1 MRQEEQTKD
10 PCSPLDDYTSFISEC
25 SVVIEP
31 YKQKLTSWLQ
41 KYRERLKSH
50 YKSANSD
57 AEKIARS
64 DANGYRLINGYRVR
78 EIADILTVP
87 EGTVKTYL
95 RRGRLA
101 IKKFLE
107 GGE

>member
-1 MRQEEQTKD
+1 MRQDEQTKD

-64 DANGYRLINGYRVR
+64 DANGYRIINGYRVR
-78 EIADILTVP
+78 EIFSGEESLTSLLTRYFERKVS
-87 EGTVKTYL
+87 VMY
-95 RRGRLA
+95 
-101 IKKFLE
+101 
-107 GGE
+107 

>member
-78 EIADILTVP
+78 EIFSGEESLTSLLTRYFERKVS
-87 EGTVKTYL
+87 VMY
-95 RRGRLA
+95 
-101 IKKFLE
+101 
-107 GGE
+107 

>member
-78 EIADILTVP
+78 EIFSGEESLTSLLTRYFERKVSAM
-87 EGTVKTYL
+87 Y
-95 RRGRLA
+95 
-101 IKKFLE
+101 
-107 GGE
+107 

>member
-78 EIADILTVP
+78 EIFSGEESLTSLLTRYFERQVS
-87 EGTVKTYL
+87 VMY
-95 RRGRLA
+95 
-101 IKKFLE
+101 
-107 GGE
+107 

>member
-10 PCSPLDDYTSFISEC
+10 SRSPLDDYTFFISEC

-64 DANGYRLINGYRVR
+64 DANGYRIINGYRVR
-78 EIADILTVP
+78 EIFSGEESLTSLLTRYFERKVS
-87 EGTVKTYL
+87 VMY
-95 RRGRLA
+95 
-101 IKKFLE
+101 
-107 GGE
+107 

>member
-64 DANGYRLINGYRVR
+64 DANGYRIINGYRVR
-78 EIADILTVP
+78 EIFSGEESLTSLLTRYFERKVS
-87 EGTVKTYL
+87 VMY
-95 RRGRLA
+95 
-101 IKKFLE
+101 
-107 GGE
+107 

>member
-10 PCSPLDDYTSFISEC
+10 SCSPLDDYTSFISEC

-50 YKSANSD
+50 YKSANAD

-78 EIADILTVP
+78 EIFSGEESLTSLLTRYFERKVS
-87 EGTVKTYL
+87 VMY
-95 RRGRLA
+95 
-101 IKKFLE
+101 
-107 GGE
+107 

>member
-78 EIADILTVP
+78 EIFSGEESLTSLLTRYFERKVS
-87 EGTVKTYL
+87 VIY
-95 RRGRLA
+95 
-101 IKKFLE
+101 
-107 GGE
+107 

>member
-31 YKQKLTSWLQ
+31 YKLKLTSWLQ

-78 EIADILTVP
+78 EIFSGEESLTSLLTRYFERKVS
-87 EGTVKTYL
+87 VMY
-95 RRGRLA
+95 
-101 IKKFLE
+101 
-107 GGE
+107 

>member
-78 EIADILTVP
+78 EIFSGEESLTS
-87 EGTVKTYL
+87 
-95 RRGRLA
+95 RLTRDFER
-101 IKKFLE
+101 KVSVMY
-107 GGE
+107 

>member
-78 EIADILTVP
+78 EIFSGEESLTILLTRYFERKVS
-87 EGTVKTYL
+87 VMY
-95 RRGRLA
+95 
-101 IKKFLE
+101 
-107 GGE
+107 

>member
-78 EIADILTVP
+78 EIFSGEESLTNLLTRYFERKVS
-87 EGTVKTYL
+87 VMY
-95 RRGRLA
+95 
-101 IKKFLE
+101 
-107 GGE
+107 

>member
-10 PCSPLDDYTSFISEC
+10 PYSPLDDYTSFISEC

-78 EIADILTVP
+78 EIFSGEESLTSLLTRYFERKVS
-87 EGTVKTYL
+87 VMY
-95 RRGRLA
+95 
-101 IKKFLE
+101 
-107 GGE
+107 

>member
-31 YKQKLTSWLQ
+31 YKQKLTSWFQ

-57 AEKIARS
+57 AEKMARS

-78 EIADILTVP
+78 EIFSGEESLTSLLTRYFERKVS
-87 EGTVKTYL
+87 VMY
-95 RRGRLA
+95 
-101 IKKFLE
+101 
-107 GGE
+107 

>member
-50 YKSANSD
+50 YKYANSD
-57 AEKIARS
+57 AAKIARS
-64 DANGYRLINGYRVR
+64 DANGYRIINGCRDR
-78 EIADILTVP
+78 EIFSGEESLTSLLTRYFERKVS
-87 EGTVKTYL
+87 VMY
-95 RRGRLA
+95 
-101 IKKFLE
+101 
-107 GGE
+107 

>member
-64 DANGYRLINGYRVR
+64 DANGYRLVNGYRVR
-78 EIADILTVP
+78 EIFSGEESLTSLLTRYFERKVS
-87 EGTVKTYL
+87 VMY
-95 RRGRLA
+95 
-101 IKKFLE
+101 
-107 GGE
+107 

>member
-50 YKSANSD
+50 NKPANSD

-78 EIADILTVP
+78 EIFSGEESLTSLLTRYFERKVS
-87 EGTVKTYL
+87 VMY
-95 RRGRLA
+95 
-101 IKKFLE
+101 
-107 GGE
+107 

>member
-57 AEKIARS
+57 AEKMARS

-78 EIADILTVP
+78 EIFSGEESLTSLLTRYFERKVS
-87 EGTVKTYL
+87 VMY
-95 RRGRLA
+95 
-101 IKKFLE
+101 
-107 GGE
+107 

>member
-78 EIADILTVP
+78 EIVSGEESLTSLLTRYFERKVS
-87 EGTVKTYL
+87 VMY
-95 RRGRLA
+95 
-101 IKKFLE
+101 
-107 GGE
+107 

>member
-10 PCSPLDDYTSFISEC
+10 PCSPLDDYTSFISEY

-78 EIADILTVP
+78 EIFSGEESLTSLLTRYFERKVS
-87 EGTVKTYL
+87 VMY
-95 RRGRLA
+95 
-101 IKKFLE
+101 
-107 GGE
+107 

>member
-41 KYRERLKSH
+41 KYREKLKSH

-78 EIADILTVP
+78 EIFSGEESLTSLLTRYFERKVS
-87 EGTVKTYL
+87 VMY
-95 RRGRLA
+95 
-101 IKKFLE
+101 
-107 GGE
+107 

>member
-50 YKSANSD
+50 YKSTNSD

-78 EIADILTVP
+78 EIFSGEESLTSLLTRYFERKVS
-87 EGTVKTYL
+87 VMY
-95 RRGRLA
+95 
-101 IKKFLE
+101 
-107 GGE
+107 

>member
-57 AEKIARS
+57 AENIARS

-78 EIADILTVP
+78 EIFSGEESLTSLLTRYFERKVS
-87 EGTVKTYL
+87 VMY
-95 RRGRLA
+95 
-101 IKKFLE
+101 
-107 GGE
+107 

>member
-64 DANGYRLINGYRVR
+64 DANGYKIINGYRVR
-78 EIADILTVP
+78 EIFSGEESLTSLLTRYFERKVS
-87 EGTVKTYL
+87 VMY
-95 RRGRLA
+95 
-101 IKKFLE
+101 
-107 GGE
+107 

>member
-31 YKQKLTSWLQ
+31 YKQKLTRWLQ
-41 KYRERLKSH
+41 KYRESLKSH

-78 EIADILTVP
+78 EIFSGEESLTSLLTRYFERKVS
-87 EGTVKTYL
+87 VMY
-95 RRGRLA
+95 
-101 IKKFLE
+101 
-107 GGE
+107 

>member
-41 KYRERLKSH
+41 KYRVRLKSH

-57 AEKIARS
+57 SEKIAQS

-78 EIADILTVP
+78 EIFSGEESLTSLLTRYFERKVSAM
-87 EGTVKTYL
+87 Y
-95 RRGRLA
+95 
-101 IKKFLE
+101 
-107 GGE
+107 

>member
-10 PCSPLDDYTSFISEC
+10 SCSPLDDYTSFISEC

-57 AEKIARS
+57 AEKIAQS

-78 EIADILTVP
+78 EIFSGEESLTSLLTRYFERKVS
-87 EGTVKTYL
+87 VMY
-95 RRGRLA
+95 
-101 IKKFLE
+101 
-107 GGE
+107 

>member
-64 DANGYRLINGYRVR
+64 DANGYRLINGYLVR
-78 EIADILTVP
+78 EIFSGEESLTSLLTRYFERKVS
-87 EGTVKTYL
+87 VMY
-95 RRGRLA
+95 
-101 IKKFLE
+101 
-107 GGE
+107 

>member
-1 MRQEEQTKD
+1 MRQDEQTKD

-78 EIADILTVP
+78 EIFSGEESLTSLLTRYFERKVS
-87 EGTVKTYL
+87 VMY
-95 RRGRLA
+95 
-101 IKKFLE
+101 
-107 GGE
+107 

>member
-31 YKQKLTSWLQ
+31 HKQKLTSWLQ

-78 EIADILTVP
+78 EIFSGEESLTSLLTRYFERKVS
-87 EGTVKTYL
+87 VMY
-95 RRGRLA
+95 
-101 IKKFLE
+101 
-107 GGE
+107 